1 MHSVQSKSNCEL
13 SLRLTVSADVAAVRV
28 YSTLF
33 FTLLHSPPSAAIYAA
48 LSRYSLV
55 CTTQNYCQ
63 VLQVTMTTKAT
74 SEWNVAYAARTMT
87 PWLHALTHTHTHTQ
101 TNRRKDRR
109 TFITA
114 HNDARQKK
122 MWVGKRRWSSSC
134 RSCTD
139 FCWQWVWKLKAS
151 DCSWPRPTV
160 IYMQAWGRRLHRTL
174 SWPAAAASGV
184 ESSRLGN

>member
-1 MHSVQSKSNCEL
+1 M
-13 SLRLTVSADVAAVRV
+13 LRLSV
-28 YSTLF
+28 STLHSSLLSS
-33 FTLLHSPPSAAIYAA
+33 TLPLLLLFMPLFHGIRWCAQLKITAKFCKWRWRRRRHLNEMLRTLPGQWRHDSTHS
-48 LSRYSLV
+48 
-55 CTTQNYCQ
+55 
-63 VLQVTMTTKAT
+63 
-74 SEWNVAYAARTMT
+74 
-87 PWLHALTHTHTHTQ
+87 HTHTHTQ

-122 MWVGKRRWSSSC
+122 MWVWKGRWSSSC

-184 ESSRLGN
+184 ESSRVD